1 MPDATEV
8 LAIIKLVQ
16 DLEAPAI
23 GLVKTLLDR
32 LKGATPDQIAA
43 MTHALNATA
52 VQEIDAEL
60 GTK

>member
-8 LAIIKLVQ
+8 LAVIKLIQ
-16 DLEAPAI
+16 DLETPAF
-23 GLVKTLLDR
+23 GLIKTLVDR

-43 MTHALNATA
+43 IAHALNATA

-60 GTK
+60 GK